1 MFIKFDKFIE
11 MFADEEYPK
20 DYWSDV
26 AIISASEML
35 DGFSEGDWLDLFAV
49 VDSKCDFWALRLC
62 ETLGDSPDER
72 ALLVLLKMSSRNG
85 SVIYAALESIRS
97 LISLGLDVS
106 THADQI
112 NAATERA
119 QHVTGKVGLISAF
132 L

>member
-1 MFIKFDKFIE
+1 
-11 MFADEEYPK
+11 
-20 DYWSDV
+20 
-26 AIISASEML
+26 ML
-35 DGFSEGDWLDLFAV
+35 VGFSEGDWLDLFAV
-49 VDSKCDFWALRLC
+49 VDSKSDFWALRLC

-72 ALLVLLKMSSRNG
+72 ALLVLLKISSRNG

-106 THADQI
+106 TYADQI

-119 QHVTGKVGLISAF
+119 QHVTGKVGLLSAF